1 MDLHHPLLSEFP
13 ELKQVVIRLI
23 AADEDFRLRLR
34 EYDKIDDQVV
44 QIEEERIH
52 ATDCE
57 LETLKMK
64 RVQLKDALLHT
75 LRAPRV
81 LQMAH

>member
-13 ELKQVVIRLI
+13 ELKQAIIRLI
-23 AADEDFRLRLR
+23 ATNEDFRLKLK
-34 EYDKIDDQVV
+34 EYDQIDDQVA
-44 QIEEERIH
+44 QMEEERIH

-64 RVQLKDALLHT
+64 RVQLKDALLHS
-75 LRAPRV
+75 LRTPGA

>member
-13 ELKQVVIRLI
+13 ECKETIIRLI
-23 AADEDFRLRLR
+23 AADQDFRIKLR
-34 EYDKIDDQVV
+34 EYDHIDDQVA

-64 RVQLKDALLHT
+64 RVLLKDALLH
-75 LRAPRV
+75 AMRV
-81 LQMAH
+81 SGQPQMAH

>member
-13 ELKQVVIRLI
+13 ELKQAIIRLI
-23 AADEDFRLRLR
+23 ATNEDFRLRLR
-34 EYDKIDDQVV
+34 EYDQIDDQVA
-44 QIEEERIH
+44 QMEEERIH

-64 RVQLKDALLHT
+64 RVQLKDALLHS
-75 LRAPRV
+75 LRTPGA
-81 LQMAH
+81 LLMAH